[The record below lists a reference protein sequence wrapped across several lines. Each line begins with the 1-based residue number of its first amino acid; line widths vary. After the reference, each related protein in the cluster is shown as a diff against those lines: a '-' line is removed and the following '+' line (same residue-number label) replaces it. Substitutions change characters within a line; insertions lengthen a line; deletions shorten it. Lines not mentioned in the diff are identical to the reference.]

1 MIVRVI
7 CRKKARDDSDLD
19 VDPVALD
26 LISLFVQEN
35 SWFDREWHFPK
46 ATTGLHLKMLSIR
59 LPSCI

>member
-19 VDPVALD
+19 VDPAALD
-26 LISLFVQEN
+26 LISLFVQEEN

-46 ATTGLHLKMLSIR
+46 ATTGYI
-59 LPSCI
+59 

>member
-46 ATTGLHLKMLSIR
+46 ATTGYI
-59 LPSCI
+59 